1 MRRQKRRRAD
11 SSNVRRETVRRF
23 GVETDA
29 RTQVIDVTDDVRD
42 AVPDDATGVCTVF
55 VRHTTAGVVVNENEP
70 KLVGDIESFLDDLVP
85 DDGHAHDALDGNADS
100 HLRATL
106 VGSDV
111 SIPVD
116 DGELTLGTWQSV
128 LFVECDGPRSRE
140 FVVET
145 VGE

>member
-1 MRRQKRRRAD
+1 M
-11 SSNVRRETVRRF
+11 
-23 GVETDA
+23 ETDA

-55 VRHTTAGVVVNENEP
+55 VRHTTAGVIVNENEP

-85 DDGHAHDALDGNADS
+85 EDGHAHDALDGNADS

-111 SIPVD
+111 SIPVE